1 MLGVST
7 LKYEYTPD
15 GKKKKKRSKEKNA
28 FMLQV
33 HFRLVKFDVWFTQV
47 YRRQMCTQNWACE
60 LKCM

>member
-15 GKKKKKRSKEKNA
+15 GKKKKKISKEKNA

-33 HFRLVKFDVWFTQV
+33 HFRLVKFDVWFIDD
-47 YRRQMCTQNWACE
+47 
-60 LKCM
+60 KCVHKIGLVS